1 MYIEC
6 SRSRTLQ
13 PGTSDF
19 QLVANTKVS
28 TDSSVELN
36 VINSANNHLFLL
48 KVVALESGTFRVQI
62 DEKNP
67 LKTRY
72 RIQDALQ
79 AEPTVTKYLALN

>member
-1 MYIEC
+1 MS

-19 QLVANTKVS
+19 QLVVNSKV
-28 TDSSVELN
+28 TTETSVELN
-36 VINSANNHLFLL
+36 VINSANNQLFLL
-48 KVVALESGTFRVQI
+48 KAVALESNTFRVQI
-62 DEKNP
+62 DEKTP

-79 AEPTVTKYLALN
+79 AEPKTTKYLI